1 MYEVSLLTEKY
12 LIALDLDGT
21 VLTDD
26 KKIALPTKAIIRNL
40 IDQGHIVVIA
50 TGRSNRMSILY
61 YRELGLV
68 TPLINSN
75 GAYLHHPLDKSWGTF
90 HHPLQHKTAL
100 EIVEVCYELNSKN
113 IIAAVND
120 SIYLDRYDERIVNF
134 YQPKDDDDS
143 FYVGQII
150 DKLQDDPT
158 LMLLYPDRNNLDK
171 LTKTL
176 NDLHAEMIDHRN
188 WGEPFHVIE
197 VMNKNMNK
205 AIALKKVA
213 DYYQI
218 PKERII
224 AFGDESNDL
233 EMIDYAGVGV
243 AMGNAIDELKSVA
256 KHVTDT
262 NEEHGVANFLANYFN
277 IKKSIV

>member
-1 MYEVSLLTEKY
+1 VILLTRKH

-21 VLTDD
+21 VLTND
-26 KKIALPTKAIIRNL
+26 KKITLPTKTVIHHL
-40 IDQGHIVVIA
+40 IEQGHIVVIA

-61 YRELGLV
+61 YKELGLV

-75 GAYLHHPLDKSWGTF
+75 GAFLHHPLDKSWGSY
-90 HHPLQHKTAL
+90 HHPLQHRTAL
-100 EIVEVCYELNSKN
+100 EIVEVSYELNSKN
-113 IIAAVND
+113 IIAAVTD
-120 SIYLDRYDERIVNF
+120 SIYLDRFDENIVNF
-134 YQPKDDDDS
+134 YRPKKDDES
-143 FYVGQII
+143 FII
-150 DKLQDDPT
+150 GRVMEKLKDDPT
-158 LMLLYPDRNNLDK
+158 LMMLYPDKQHLDT

-176 NDLHAEMIDHRN
+176 NDMHAEVIDHRN
-188 WGEPFHVIE
+188 WGEPFHIIE
-197 VMNKNMNK
+197 IMNKEMNK
-205 AIALKKVA
+205 AVALKKVA

-218 PKERII
+218 PQERII

-277 IKKSIV
+277 IKKLIV